1 MTQLETRD
9 RLELPLGA
17 RDSCRND
24 SSRMRGGNRQ
34 HPRKG
39 RSRGCRDRSRP
50 AREQWWVSWQEE
62 RSPLSQGGSHSQP
75 VPSGSQQ
82 EEAGW
87 TAPGVG
93 GAPSYAGTH
102 LDSSVR
108 PTSTLG
114 LRKDERPAPIH
125 NQTSCRKS
133 LIESTKIFTAQQN
146 KANSG
151 YAGWEDKSLR
161 K

>member
-1 MTQLETRD
+1 MGAETGAAQLGSNGGCPGR
-9 RLELPLGA
+9 RRGA
-17 RDSCRND
+17 RS
-24 SSRMRGGNRQ
+24 
-34 HPRKG
+34 
-39 RSRGCRDRSRP
+39 
-50 AREQWWVSWQEE
+50 V
-62 RSPLSQGGSHSQP
+62 SQGGSHSQP

-114 LRKDERPAPIH
+114 LRKD
-125 NQTSCRKS
+125 
-133 LIESTKIFTAQQN
+133 
-146 KANSG
+146 
-151 YAGWEDKSLR
+151 
-161 K
+161 